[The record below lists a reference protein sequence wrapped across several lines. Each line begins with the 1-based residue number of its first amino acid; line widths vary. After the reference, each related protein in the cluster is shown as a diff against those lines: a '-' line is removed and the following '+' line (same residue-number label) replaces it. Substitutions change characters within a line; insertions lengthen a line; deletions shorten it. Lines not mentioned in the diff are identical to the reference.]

1 MAIKIGINGFGR
13 IGRMAL
19 RSIIEQ
25 DRKDLQVVH
34 INNKSSTEISSFL
47 LANDTVHGKLK
58 LKTELSWTEHSI
70 HFNRKV
76 IQMTRETEISKID
89 WQEYGV
95 NVVLECT
102 GKFNTIEKSSE
113 HINGGAKKV
122 IISAPCKGAKNIVFG
137 VNEKD
142 LKSKDKVISA
152 ASCTTNCLAPVAHV
166 LNEEFGIERG
176 FMTTIHSYTN
186 DQRLLDNS
194 HKDLRRARSA
204 PNSMIP
210 TTTGATK
217 SLGDVIPSLK
227 GKVEGISIRVPTPNV
242 SLIEFVFSSSKNLT
256 AEKINN
262 SFIKASKS
270 KLKNILEINNEPLIS
285 SDFNHNSNSAIVDIA
300 LTKVIDNKMAKVSAW
315 YDNEWGFA
323 CRMCDL
329 ANYFGKI

>member
-1 MAIKIGINGFGR
+1 MTLKVGINGFGR

-25 DRKDLQVVH
+25 NRKDLEVVA
-34 INNKSSTEISSFL
+34 INNKSNAETSSFL

-58 LKTELSWTEHSI
+58 SKINHSEKLI
-70 HFNRKV
+70 NIDGKKINM
-76 IQMTRETEISKID
+76 IQENEISKID
-89 WQEYGV
+89 WKKYKV

-102 GKFNTIEKSSE
+102 GKFNTKEKSSQ
-113 HINGGAKKV
+113 HINSGANKV
-122 IISAPCKGAKNIVFG
+122 IVSAPCKGAKNIIFG
-137 VNEKD
+137 VNEKN
-142 LKSKDKVISA
+142 LKSSDQVISA
-152 ASCTTNCLAPVAHV
+152 ASCTTNCLAPVAQV
-166 LNEEFGIERG
+166 LNEDFGIERG
-176 FMTTIHSYTN
+176 FMTTIHSYTT

-204 PNSMIP
+204 TNSIIP

-217 SLGDVIPSLK
+217 SLGDIIPALK
-227 GKVEGISIRVPTPNV
+227 GKIEGISIRVPTPNV

-256 AEKINN
+256 AERINN

-270 KLKNILEINNEPLIS
+270 KLKNILDINNEPFVS
-285 SDFNHNSNSAIVDIA
+285 SDFNHNSHSAIVDLL
-300 LTKVIDNKMAKVSAW
+300 LTKVIENKMAKVSAW

-323 CRMCDL
+323 SRMCDL

>member
-1 MAIKIGINGFGR
+1 MALKIGINGFGR
-13 IGRMAL
+13 IGRLVL
-19 RSIIEQ
+19 RSIIENN
-25 DRKDLQVVH
+25 RKDIEVVA
-34 INNKSSTEISSFL
+34 INNRANSEISSFL
-47 LANDTVHGKLK
+47 LKHDSMHGELK
-58 LKTELSWTEHSI
+58 AKINHSENSFEI
-70 HFNRKV
+70 NGKKINLTH
-76 IQMTRETEISKID
+76 ETEISRID
-89 WQEYGV
+89 WKKHNV
-95 NVVLECT
+95 DVVLECT
-102 GKFNTIEKSSE
+102 GKFNTIEKSLE
-113 HINGGAKKV
+113 HINAGANKV
-122 IISAPCKGAKNIVFG
+122 LVSAPCKGAKNIVFG
-137 VNEKD
+137 INEKD
-142 LKSKDKVISA
+142 LKSQDKVISA

-176 FMTTIHSYTN
+176 FMTTIHSYTT

-227 GKVEGISIRVPTPNV
+227 GKIEGISIRVPTPNV

-262 SFIKASKS
+262 SFIKAAKS
-270 KLKNILEINNEPLIS
+270 KLKNILEISNKPLVS
-285 SDFNHNSNSAIVDIA
+285 SDFNHNPNSAIVDIA

-329 ANYFGKI
+329 ANYLGKI